1 MKNRSNLL
9 ILLFIS
15 TAILATIGLQ
25 LRWNIKNYNENK
37 QLLRNE
43 IQAAFD
49 SGIENYYAENAK
61 KEIVLFANDS
71 LPQPWTAKKSIVR
84 DSSRTTISY
93 SENPD
98 GKEKLRIIQ
107 RFPRLSDSSTRNM
120 SVRIIRSDGNLSQIK
135 AFTNRILVSMLRD
148 SIRFEKLDTL
158 VQRELA
164 RKKMDLSYGFVY
176 QKPDGK
182 QQRFFKVPDGGLT
195 QNMQAQS
202 TYLPPGS
209 RLKLYYSDPSG
220 LALQRSSAEI
230 ILSLLFSLAIIGC
243 LLFLL
248 RIINRQKKIEEIRND
263 LISNMTHEFK
273 TPITTMTSAI
283 EGIRSFNAANDREK
297 TRRYLDISENQ
308 LGKLSLLVE
317 KVLETAT
324 LHTDA
329 LTLDKKPTDL
339 AELLKTTIE
348 KFQLS
353 TTKTLTFQT
362 NVTRLELPV
371 DVFHF
376 ENALCN
382 LIDNAVKYGGA
393 HIRVK
398 LQQTPDSTEIIV
410 ADDGHIA
417 PSEREKIFDKFYRI
431 PSGNLHEVKGFGIGL
446 FYARKIVEKHG
457 GSLVLLPN
465 PDQTVFKLTLHG

>member
-1 MKNRSNLL
+1 MKNRSNIL
-9 ILLFIS
+9 ILIFIS

-25 LRWNIKNYNENK
+25 LRWNIKNYHENK
-37 QLLRNE
+37 RLLRHE

-49 SGIENYYAENAK
+49 NGIENYYADNAK
-61 KEIVLFANDS
+61 KQIVLFANDS
-71 LPQPWTAKKSIVR
+71 LPRRAGQKSIIH
-84 DSSRTTISY
+84 DSLRTTISY

-107 RFPRLSDSSTRNM
+107 RFPQLSDSSSRNM
-120 SVRIIRSDGNLSQIK
+120 SVRIIRSDGDLSQIK

-148 SIRFEKLDTL
+148 SVRFEKLDSL
-158 VQRELA
+158 VGREFA
-164 RKKMDLSYGFVY
+164 RRKMDLSYGFVY
-176 QKPDGK
+176 QKPDGHK
-182 QQRFFKVPDGGLT
+182 QRFFKSAQNRLT
-195 QNMQAQS
+195 QNMLAQS

-283 EGIRSFNAANDREK
+283 EGIRSFNTANDPLK
-297 TRRYLDISENQ
+297 TGRYLDISENQ
-308 LGKLSLLVE
+308 LAKLSTLVE
-317 KVLETAT
+317 KLLETAT
-324 LHTDA
+324 LDTDA
-329 LTLDKKPTDL
+329 LTLDKKPADL
-339 AELLKTTIE
+339 VALLKNTVE

-353 TTKTLTFQT
+353 TAKTLTFET
-362 NVTRLELPV
+362 SVAALELPV
-371 DVFHF
+371 DAFHLENVF
-376 ENALCN
+376 CN
-382 LIDNAVKYGGA
+382 LIDNAVKYGGESINVQLVL
-393 HIRVK
+393 IRD
-398 LQQTPDSTEIIV
+398 LTEITV
-410 ADDGHIA
+410 ADDGRIA
-417 PSEREKIFDKFYRI
+417 SSEAEKIFEKFYRI

-446 FYARKIVEKHG
+446 YYARKIAEKHG
-457 GSLVLLPN
+457 GSLVLIPSG
-465 PDQTVFKLTLHG
+465 PTIFKLTLHG